1 MLTSSENQITS
12 AASSPFDWSTAN
24 PEILKQIL
32 LRLSKNE
39 IVKCRQICKS
49 WKATTY
55 GRSFWIEK
63 EEYDRE
69 SYLKELAE
77 IGKPFLGNDFAIL
90 SIRRPFNRNLL
101 ATGNPEGKNNIAR
114 NADRRWEFSRN
125 WIFQSPPLFLDGW
138 FSEEFEDLFDGCYE
152 TTYGWSDKVLSFD
165 LRETGLTA
173 DVFDN
178 QRPRIFFSEYFANRS
193 DSECV
198 FVMII
203 SLLNEKNEHIA
214 GDQKRVEIPEYQ
226 LQKWQKF
233 EVCVESYPP
242 GACYVNV
249 KIMAK
254 GYGCKVARSHLEVRM
269 EETPEEF
276 V

>member
-12 AASSPFDWSTAN
+12 VASSPFDWSKAN

-39 IVKCRQICKS
+39 IVKCRQVCKT
-49 WKATTY
+49 WRTTTY

-63 EEYDRE
+63 EQYDRE
-69 SYLKELAE
+69 SYLKELVE
-77 IGKPFLGNDFAIL
+77 TGKPFLGNDFAIL

-101 ATGNPEGKNNIAR
+101 ATGNPEGRNNIAR
-114 NADRRWEFSRN
+114 NADHRWEFSRN
-125 WIFQSPPLFLDGW
+125 WIFHR
-138 FSEEFEDLFDGCYE
+138 CYE
-152 TTYGWSDKVLSFD
+152 TTYGWSDKVLNFD

-178 QRPRIFFSEYFANRS
+178 QRPRIIFSEYFANQS
-193 DSECV
+193 GSECI
-198 FVMII
+198 FAMII

-214 GDQKRVEIPEYQ
+214 GDQKRVENPEYQ
-226 LQKWQKF
+226 LRKWQKF

-249 KIMAK
+249 KIMAN
-254 GYGCKVARSHLEVRM
+254 GYGCKVARSRLEIRM
-269 EETPEEF
+269 EETPDEI